1 MTREEVRIQVV
12 DILRNHERERRVVE
26 AQIEHERFAMARDV
40 DEIASGG
47 YPSMALSADK
57 VMSSKASAD
66 GAMVNMVDLI
76 SKRKSRSE
84 ALIESLSARL
94 RKIDAVQDLVLQMDS
109 RNKTILIAL
118 YYPYRTY
125 AQASA
130 LLDIDTA
137 TLARQRAIAIE
148 RLCFRACRHTEFK

>member
-1 MTREEVRIQVV
+1 MSREDVRSQVL
-12 DILRNHERERRVVE
+12 DILRNHERERRVIE
-26 AQIEHERFAMARDV
+26 AQIEYEKLVLARDV

-57 VMSSKASAD
+57 VTSSKASAD

-76 SKRKSRSE
+76 SKRKARSE
-84 ALIESLSARL
+84 ALIDSLSARL

-125 AQASA
+125 AEASA

-137 TLARQRAIAIE
+137 TLARQRSIALE
-148 RLCFRACRHTEFK
+148 RLCFRACRNIEFK